1 MTTSLLVPNKVNS
14 YNGDVMQNIQGGLK
28 VVPIIKLSLIKR
40 LRLIIVFINFNPLQ
54 PGVAYLYSLK
64 TSEEVDKSWDCN
76 GLMSKNTN
84 AIFTNQNQFRKDSLR
99 IISTEKNL

>member
-1 MTTSLLVPNKVNS
+1 MTTSMLVPNKVNS

-28 VVPIIKLSLIKR
+28 VVPTIKLSLIKR

-64 TSEEVDKSWDCN
+64 TSE
-76 GLMSKNTN
+76 
-84 AIFTNQNQFRKDSLR
+84 
-99 IISTEKNL
+99 NLENIRGCR